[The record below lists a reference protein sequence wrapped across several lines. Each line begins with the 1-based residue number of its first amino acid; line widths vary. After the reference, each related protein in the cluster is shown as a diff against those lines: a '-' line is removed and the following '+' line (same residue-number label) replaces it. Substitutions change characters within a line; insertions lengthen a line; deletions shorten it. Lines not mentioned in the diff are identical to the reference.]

1 MERFVELVI
10 LLIMTVYV
18 LTYAHI
24 IWQQKKD
31 DDKVQEYLKKMDD
44 SDD

>member
-10 LLIMTVYV
+10 LFIMTVYV
-18 LTYAHI
+18 LAYAHI

-31 DDKVQEYLKKMDD
+31 DDKVQRYLKKMEEGDD
-44 SDD
+44 

>member
-10 LLIMTVYV
+10 LFIMTCYV
-18 LTYAHI
+18 ITYAYLV
-24 IWQQKKD
+24 WKQKKD
-31 DDKVQEYLKKMDD
+31 DDKVQRYLKKMED